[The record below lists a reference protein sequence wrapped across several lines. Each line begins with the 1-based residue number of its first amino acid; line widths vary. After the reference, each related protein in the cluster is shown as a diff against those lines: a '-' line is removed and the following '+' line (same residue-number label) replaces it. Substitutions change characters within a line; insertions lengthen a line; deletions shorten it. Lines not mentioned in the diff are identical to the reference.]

1 MSKRSVMI
9 EKNKLEMRL
18 KCDGR
23 QECYYVLEASVEAS
37 RFIAGGSCTSS
48 QGRDTITIGI
58 INNASV
64 WGISLPEIIVK
75 MEVVQSR
82 VIIVVRNCQNYF

>member
-1 MSKRSVMI
+1 MI

-23 QECYYVLEASVEAS
+23 QECYYVLEPSVEAS

-64 WGISLPEIIVK
+64 WGISLPEIIV
-75 MEVVQSR
+75 
-82 VIIVVRNCQNYF
+82 